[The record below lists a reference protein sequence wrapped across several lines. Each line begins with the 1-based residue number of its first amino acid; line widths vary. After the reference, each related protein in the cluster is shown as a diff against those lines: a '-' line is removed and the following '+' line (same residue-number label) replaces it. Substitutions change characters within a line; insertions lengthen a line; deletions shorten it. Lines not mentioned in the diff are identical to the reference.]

1 MVDNDPE
8 RMTLAE
14 LTSLPDAA
22 IPAGALT
29 EIWSRKASLTQQR
42 NADELA
48 LELNPDYTG
57 PHFLKAGHV
66 SQSEIQ
72 ERQRQAELRAYE
84 QTMAEVQDRSQILLD
99 RIDKQMIQDQER
111 LQKIEQNAIHLHDG
125 RAVYADVNGTFR
137 DRQGALLQGNDAVEA
152 QKLHEQKPGA
162 STWSEKRQTQQD
174 FDGLHQLREKVQTLH
189 DSAKDSDG
197 ASLSEDQR
205 AANAKNQQNELSDYE
220 KQYSQQV
227 EHDNAALPPQEKLT
241 DDTFGGD
248 DYMAAYAGTS
258 VASSLDGNKNKVL
271 SASFSAAAAGQTPDN
286 QPAVDNSRPAPVT
299 APAQVPSR

>member
-1 MVDNDPE
+1 MVDKDPE

-22 IPAGALT
+22 MPAGALT
-29 EIWSRKASLTQQR
+29 ETWSRRASLTQQR

-48 LELNPDYTG
+48 LEMNPDYTG
-57 PHFLKAGHV
+57 PRFLTAGHV

-72 ERQRQAELRAYE
+72 ERQKQAALRDYE
-84 QTMAEVQDRSQILLD
+84 ETMREIQDSSQNLLD
-99 RIDKQMIQDQER
+99 RIDKQTLQDQGR

-137 DRQGALLQGNDAVEA
+137 DGQGALLQGNDAVEA
-152 QKLHEQKPGA
+152 QKLHEQKPDA
-162 STWSEKRQTQQD
+162 STWAEKSGIQGQLDSEE
-174 FDGLHQLREKVQTLH
+174 QLREKVQKLH
-189 DSAKDSDG
+189 DSTNDKSVSDDDRTAK
-197 ASLSEDQR
+197 AQ
-205 AANAKNQQNELSDYE
+205 NAKGQLSDYE
-220 KQYSQQV
+220 EEFDRQAENRTASLSSQKQI
-227 EHDNAALPPQEKLT
+227 DNG
-241 DDTFGGD
+241 TFGGD

-271 SASFSAAAAGQTPDN
+271 SASFSTAAAGHAGEN
-286 QPAVDNSRPAPVT
+286 APAVDNSRPAPVT